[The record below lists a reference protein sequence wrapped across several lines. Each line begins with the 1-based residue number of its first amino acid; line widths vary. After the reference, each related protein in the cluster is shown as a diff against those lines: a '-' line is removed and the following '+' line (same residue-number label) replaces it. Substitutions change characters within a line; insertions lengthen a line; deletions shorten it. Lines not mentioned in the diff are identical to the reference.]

1 MLAWGADRV
10 VEQDEAEGE
19 VADQEEIALLYS
31 WRSGDRLA
39 GDRLTRLYYGRVLG
53 FFRLRVPVFADDLTQ
68 RTFLACTESMERL
81 RTTSFRAFLFGV
93 ARKMLLKHFE
103 AESRHAHHLNEFEVG
118 RPQSILSPSGVIAQR
133 REHWLL
139 LRALDR
145 LPDEMQ
151 TVISLFYVDGLR
163 AREIAEVLDVPTST
177 ITTRLSRARDALRK
191 EVEGLRAPAEVRSS
205 LLSDIDAWTRSLG
218 TIVQPFGAPR

>member
-10 VEQDEAEGE
+10 VEQGEAEGE

>member
-1 MLAWGADRV
+1 MS
-10 VEQDEAEGE
+10 EDEDDEPGE
-19 VADQEEIALLYS
+19 DQEIALLYA
-31 WRSGDRLA
+31 WRSGDRAA
-39 GDRLTRLYYGRVLG
+39 GDRLTRQYYGRVLG

-103 AESRHAHHLNEFEVG
+103 AESRQAHHLNEFEVG
-118 RPQSILSPSGVIAQR
+118 RPQSILSPSGVVTQR

-139 LRALDR
+139 MRALDR
-145 LPDEMQ
+145 MPDEMQ
-151 TVISLFYVDGLR
+151 TVLSLFYVDGLR

-177 ITTRLSRARDALRK
+177 VTTRLSRARDALRR

-205 LLSDIDAWTRSLG
+205 LLADIEMWARSLG
-218 TIVQPFGAPR
+218 TTVQPSGVPH

>member
-1 MLAWGADRV
+1 M
-10 VEQDEAEGE
+10 VEQGEAESEG
-19 VADQEEIALLYS
+19 ADQEEIALLYS
-31 WRSGDRLA
+31 WRAGDRLA

-205 LLSDIDAWTRSLG
+205 LLADIDSWTRSLG

>member
-1 MLAWGADRV
+1 M
-10 VEQDEAEGE
+10 VEQGEGEAESEG
-19 VADQEEIALLYS
+19 ADQEEIALLYS
-31 WRSGDRLA
+31 WRAGDRVA

-177 ITTRLSRARDALRK
+177 VTTRLSRARDALRK

-205 LLSDIDAWTRSLG
+205 LLADIDAWTRSLG

>member
-1 MLAWGADRV
+1 M
-10 VEQDEAEGE
+10 VEQGEAESEG
-19 VADQEEIALLYS
+19 ADQEEIALLYS
-31 WRSGDRLA
+31 WRAGDRLA

-177 ITTRLSRARDALRK
+177 VTTRLSRARDALRK

-205 LLSDIDAWTRSLG
+205 LLADIDAWTRSLG

>member
-1 MLAWGADRV
+1 MIEDDGG
-10 VEQDEAEGE
+10 EGE
-19 VADQEEIALLYS
+19 DPGDAQEIALLYA
-31 WRSGDRLA
+31 WRAGDRAA
-39 GDRLTRLYYGRVLG
+39 GDRLTRQYYARVLG
-53 FFRLRVPVFADDLTQ
+53 FFRLRVPVFAEDLTQ

-118 RPQSILSPSGVIAQR
+118 RPQSILSPSGVITQR

-151 TVISLFYVDGLR
+151 SMVALFYVDGLR

-177 ITTRLSRARDALRK
+177 ITTRLSRAREALRR
-191 EVEGLRAPAEVRSS
+191 EVEALRAPAEVRRS
-205 LLSDIDAWTRSLG
+205 LLSDFDTWAQSLG
-218 TIVQPFGAPR
+218 TLVQPFGPPR

>member
-1 MLAWGADRV
+1 M
-10 VEQDEAEGE
+10 AE
-19 VADQEEIALLYS
+19 DEEIALLYA
-31 WRSGDRLA
+31 WRAGDRLA
-39 GDRLTRLYYGRVLG
+39 GDRLMRQYYSRVLG
-53 FFRLRVPVFADDLTQ
+53 FFRLRAAIAADDLTQ
-68 RTFLACTESMERL
+68 RTFLACTESKERL

-93 ARKMLLKHFE
+93 ARKMLLKHIE
-103 AESRHAHHLNEFEVG
+103 AESRKAHHMNEFEMG

-151 TVISLFYVDGLR
+151 TVVALFYVEGLR

-177 ITTRLSRARDALRK
+177 ITTRLSGPGTRCGPRSRPCARRPRCGALCSRTSICGPGRW
-191 EVEGLRAPAEVRSS
+191 EHSYSR
-205 LLSDIDAWTRSLG
+205 
-218 TIVQPFGAPR
+218 

>member
-1 MLAWGADRV
+1 MLGATGERM
-10 VEQDEAEGE
+10 VEDEDGGQGE
-19 VADQEEIALLYS
+19 DNEEIALLYA
-31 WRSGDRLA
+31 WRGGDRSA
-39 GDRLTRLYYGRVLG
+39 ADRLTREYYGRVLA
-53 FFRLRVPVFADDLTQ
+53 FFRLRVPVVAEDLTQ
-68 RTFLACTESMERL
+68 RTFLACTESMERV

-103 AESRHAHHLNEFEVG
+103 AESRQAHHLSDFEVG
-118 RPQSILSPSGVIAQR
+118 RPQSILSPTGVVTQR

-151 TVISLFYVDGLR
+151 TVVALFYMDGLR

-177 ITTRLSRARDALRK
+177 ITTRLARARDALRV
-191 EVEGLRAPAEVRSS
+191 EVEGLRAPAQVRQS
-205 LLSDIDAWTRSLG
+205 LLSDFDTWAESLG
-218 TIVQPFGAPR
+218 TIVQPFGR

>member
-1 MLAWGADRV
+1 MIEDDGG
-10 VEQDEAEGE
+10 EGE
-19 VADQEEIALLYS
+19 DPGDAQEIALLYA
-31 WRSGDRLA
+31 WRAGDRAA
-39 GDRLTRLYYGRVLG
+39 GDRLTRQYYARVLG
-53 FFRLRVPVFADDLTQ
+53 FFRLRVPVFAEDLTQ

-103 AESRHAHHLNEFEVG
+103 AESRHAPHHNEFEVG
-118 RPQSILSPSGVIAQR
+118 RPQSILSPSGVITQR

-151 TVISLFYVDGLR
+151 SMVALFYVDGLR

-177 ITTRLSRARDALRK
+177 ITTRLSRAREALRR
-191 EVEGLRAPAEVRSS
+191 EVEALRAPAEVRRS
-205 LLSDIDAWTRSLG
+205 LLSDFDTWAQSLG
-218 TIVQPFGAPR
+218 TLVQPFGPPR

>member
-1 MLAWGADRV
+1 M
-10 VEQDEAEGE
+10 VEQGEAESEG
-19 VADQEEIALLYS
+19 ADQEEIALLYS
-31 WRSGDRLA
+31 WRAGDRLA

-177 ITTRLSRARDALRK
+177 VTTRLSRARDALRK

-205 LLSDIDAWTRSLG
+205 LLADIDSWTRSLG

>member
-1 MLAWGADRV
+1 MSEDGD
-10 VEQDEAEGE
+10 DEPGE
-19 VADQEEIALLYS
+19 DQEIALLYA
-31 WRSGDRLA
+31 WRSGDRAA
-39 GDRLTRLYYGRVLG
+39 GDRLTRQYYGRVLG

-103 AESRHAHHLNEFEVG
+103 AESRLAHHLNEFEVG
-118 RPQSILSPSGVIAQR
+118 RPQSILSPSGVVTQR

-139 LRALDR
+139 MRALDR
-145 LPDEMQ
+145 MPDEMQ
-151 TVISLFYVDGLR
+151 TVLSLFYVDGLR

-177 ITTRLSRARDALRK
+177 VTTRLSRARDALRR

-205 LLSDIDAWTRSLG
+205 LLADIEMWARSLG
-218 TIVQPFGAPR
+218 TTVQPSGPPH

>member
-1 MLAWGADRV
+1 M
-10 VEQDEAEGE
+10 VEQGESEAESEG
-19 VADQEEIALLYS
+19 ADQEEIALLYS
-31 WRSGDRLA
+31 WRAGDRVA

-177 ITTRLSRARDALRK
+177 VTTRLSRARDALRK

-205 LLSDIDAWTRSLG
+205 LLADIDSWTRSLG

>member
-1 MLAWGADRV
+1 M
-10 VEQDEAEGE
+10 VEDDDGQEPGE
-19 VADQEEIALLYS
+19 EQGEQGEDQEIALLYA
-31 WRSGDRLA
+31 WRGGDRAA
-39 GDRLTRLYYGRVLG
+39 GDRLTRQYYPRVLG

-103 AESRHAHHLNEFEVG
+103 AESRQAHHLNEFEAG
-118 RPQSILSPSGVIAQR
+118 RPQSILSPSGVVTQR

-151 TVISLFYVDGLR
+151 TVVALFYVDGLR

-177 ITTRLSRARDALRK
+177 ITTRLSRARDALRR
-191 EVEGLRAPAEVRSS
+191 EVEGLRAPAEVRRS
-205 LLSDIDAWTRSLG
+205 LLSDIDTWAQSLG
-218 TIVQPFGAPR
+218 TLVQPFGPPR

>member
-1 MLAWGADRV
+1 MLGRGADRV
-10 VEQDEAEGE
+10 VEDESEIE
-19 VADQEEIALLYS
+19 RADQEEIALLYQ
-31 WRSGDRLA
+31 WRDGDRAA

-53 FFRLRVPVFADDLTQ
+53 FFRLRVPLFADDLTQ

-93 ARKMLLKHFE
+93 ARKILLKHFE
-103 AESRHAHHLNEFEVG
+103 AESRQAHLNEFEVG
-118 RPQSILSPSGVIAQR
+118 RPQSILSPSGVVTQR

-151 TVISLFYVDGLR
+151 TIISLFYVDGLR

-177 ITTRLSRARDALRK
+177 VTTRLSRARDTLRR

-205 LLSDIDAWTRSLG
+205 LLADIDAWTRSLG